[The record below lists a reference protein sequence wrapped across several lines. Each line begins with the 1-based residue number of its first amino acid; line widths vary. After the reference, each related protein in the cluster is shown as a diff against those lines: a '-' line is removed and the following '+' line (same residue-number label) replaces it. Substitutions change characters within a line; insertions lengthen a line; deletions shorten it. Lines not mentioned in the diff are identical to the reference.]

1 MKFKKL
7 LTVLGCFALVLMCA
21 FTVVGC
27 GEVEATADE
36 INAYFAQE
44 GVDTSFDGLHFEGNV
59 DYKDAETFGKGYAKF
74 SGEVVTTEEDGL
86 IGKIYVEFSV
96 EDADSGMTSGL
107 KTTYYL
113 KDNKLYNEKTKKAF
127 AIYEADMMT
136 PMMFSMV
143 NGLANDAA
151 DAVLGA
157 LSYGSSEGAELTLQ
171 KKGDVEKGNITF
183 IATATKDSNKEYALI
198 RFEEN
203 KAVELVAEMN
213 EDGNHSKITI
223 RKYDG
228 KVNLPNNLNEYT
240 DNSGSS
246 ITPPSSVL
254 G

>member
-86 IGKIYVEFSV
+86 IGKIYVEYSV
-96 EDADSGMTSGL
+96 EDADSGMTYGL
-107 KTTYYL
+107 KTTYYF
-113 KDNKLYNEKTKKAF
+113 KNNKLYNEKTKKAF

-151 DAVLGA
+151 DAVLEV
-157 LSYGSSEGAELTLQ
+157 LSYESTEGTALTLQ
-171 KKGDVEKGNITF
+171 KKGDVENGNITF
-183 IATATKDSNKEYALI
+183 IATATKESNKAYALI

-203 KAVELVAEMN
+203 KAVELVSEIN
-213 EDGNHSKITI
+213 EDGNYSKITI

-228 KVNLPNNLNEYT
+228 EVKLPENLSEYEE
-240 DNSGSS
+240 S
-246 ITPPSSVL
+246 TPTLLPPL
-254 G
+254 EA

>member
-1 MKFKKL
+1 MKLKKL

-44 GVDTSFDGLHFEGNV
+44 GVETSFDGLHFEGNV
-59 DYKDAETFGKGYAKF
+59 DFKDAEAFGKGYAKF

-86 IGKIYVEFSV
+86 IGKIYVEYSV
-96 EDADSGMTSGL
+96 EDADSGMTYGL

-113 KDNKLYNEKTKKAF
+113 KDNKLYNEKTKKVF
-127 AIYEADMMT
+127 AIGGADMMT

-143 NGLANDAA
+143 NGMANDAA
-151 DAVLGA
+151 GAVLDV
-157 LSYGSSEGAELTLQ
+157 LSYESTEGTTLTLQ
-171 KKGDVEKGNITF
+171 KKGDVENGNITF
-183 IATATKDSNKEYALI
+183 IATATKDSNKAYALI

-203 KAVELVAEMN
+203 KAVELVSEMN
-213 EDGNHSKITI
+213 EDGNYSKITI

-228 KVNLPNNLNEYT
+228 EVKLPENLNEYT
-240 DNSGSS
+240 NA
-246 ITPPSSVL
+246 
-254 G
+254 

>member
-36 INAYFAQE
+36 INAYFEQE

-86 IGKIYVEFSV
+86 IGKIYVEYSV
-96 EDADSGMTSGL
+96 EDADSGMTYGL

-113 KDNKLYNEKTKKAF
+113 KNNKLYNEKTKKAF

-151 DAVLGA
+151 DAVLGV
-157 LSYGSSEGAELTLQ
+157 LSYESTEGTALTLQ

-183 IATATKDSNKEYALI
+183 IATATKDSNKEYALV
-198 RFEEN
+198 RFEDN
-203 KAVELVAEMN
+203 KVVELVAEIN
-213 EDGNHSKITI
+213 EDGNYSKITI

-228 KVNLPNNLNEYT
+228 EVKLPENLSEYEE
-240 DNSGSS
+240 S
-246 ITPPSSVL
+246 TPTLLPPL
-254 G
+254 EA